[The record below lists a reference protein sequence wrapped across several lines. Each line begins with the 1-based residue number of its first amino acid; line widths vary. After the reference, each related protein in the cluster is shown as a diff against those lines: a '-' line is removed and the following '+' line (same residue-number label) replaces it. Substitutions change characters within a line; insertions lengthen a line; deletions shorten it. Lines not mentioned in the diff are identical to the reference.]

1 MRRFAI
7 TTIAAIAL
15 VCLAFAVQAAPVAPY
30 SQNFESLNQ
39 ASSTALSADG
49 WVVYGNVFDGGT
61 LAYMYGYGPYPA
73 PNGGSSFCDL
83 DGGQG
88 GAQQGLQQLVVY
100 SDYNNADH
108 GNGNIVESNVYREM
122 VIGASDIGK
131 TYVFAFDAKRGNIAG
146 ASIAKAFI
154 KTLNPAAGYAMTNY
168 LTQDMT
174 AIPDTWS
181 NYSIQIPIVAGM
193 TGQLLQIGF
202 MNQATFYESS
212 GIYYDNVDFRRFVSS
227 GVPSAVVAG
236 VELRQ
241 NYPNP
246 FNPSTTFSFA
256 LAKDGPVTLRIY
268 TVRGELVRTLLQQA
282 MPAGQHEVKWNG
294 VDDQGR
300 SVASGAYVARFT
312 STDRSQNRQITLLK

>member
-246 FNPSTTFSFA
+246 FNPSTKIAFKLEHATNVDVTVFDLAGRRVATLQQGA
-256 LAKDGPVTLRIY
+256 LAA
-268 TVRGELVRTLLQQA
+268 GEHDVIWNGSTDQGTPA
-282 MPAGQHEVKWNG
+282 AAGQYRYVLTTDAGRVSRSMMLVK
-294 VDDQGR
+294 
-300 SVASGAYVARFT
+300 
-312 STDRSQNRQITLLK
+312 